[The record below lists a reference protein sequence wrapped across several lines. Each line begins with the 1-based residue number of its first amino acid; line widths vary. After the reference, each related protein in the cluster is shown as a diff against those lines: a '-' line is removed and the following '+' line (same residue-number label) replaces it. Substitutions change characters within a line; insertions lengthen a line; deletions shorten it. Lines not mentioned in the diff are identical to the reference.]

1 MWRYCAVSTLHHPFS
16 KGIIKKMMIF
26 PQFSMSDTS
35 NTDILDISQ
44 SPKKFQSL
52 RGFTDHL
59 PEDHEYFT
67 LIKKAVRHRARQAGL
82 RRISTP
88 LLEETGVF
96 TRGLGESTDVVSKEM
111 FTMTSRSGKS
121 MSLKPEGTAGVVRAY
136 IEHGMHTLPQ
146 PVQFYYIEPH
156 FRYDRPQK
164 GRFRQFHQYGFEV
177 IGERDAS
184 VDAQVIHISWKILKD
199 LGIAERF
206 DLQINTLGTP
216 SARADY
222 ILALKNYFY
231 GKERHLCSDC
241 QNRLESNPLRI
252 LDCKEEDCQI
262 LSSLAPKMQEYLDA
276 ESKDFYEKLKEYLQ
290 ELDVPFY
297 ENTRLVR
304 GLDYYSDTVFE
315 YWDRTQGAQNA
326 IGGGGRYD
334 GLVEKLGGQHTPAF
348 GCAFGVERVMMHLKE
363 AGITPPPKDRIHVFI
378 AQLGEEAKK
387 KAMRLVSDLRENGIH
402 TMGAMGKSSMKAQLK
417 MADKFGVDWTVIL
430 GEVEV
435 RNHTAIIR
443 DMAHGRQEIVK
454 METVIPEIIAR
465 VGKENVDI
473 YQLGE

>member
-1 MWRYCAVSTLHHPFS
+1 MADADN
-16 KGIIKKMMIF
+16 
-26 PQFSMSDTS
+26 PQSE
-35 NTDILDISQ
+35 Q
-44 SPKKFQSL
+44 KFQTL
-52 RGFTDHL
+52 RGFMDVL

-88 LLEETGVF
+88 YLEETGVF
-96 TRGLGESTDVVSKEM
+96 VRGLGESTDVVSKEL
-111 FTMTSRSGKS
+111 FTLESRSGKL
-121 MSLKPEGTAGVVRAY
+121 MSLKPEGTAGAVRAY

-164 GRFRQFHQYGFEV
+164 GRFRQFHQYGFEI
-177 IGERDAS
+177 IGERDPS
-184 VDAQVIHISWKILKD
+184 IDAQVIHIAWKILKD
-199 LGIAERF
+199 MGIDKRF

-216 SARADY
+216 TARGEY
-222 ILALKNYFY
+222 ISALKNYFY

-241 QNRLESNPLRI
+241 QNRLESNPLRL

-262 LSSLAPKMQEYLDA
+262 LSSLAPKMQEYLDQ
-276 ESKDFYEKLKEYLQ
+276 ESTDFYESLKAYLV
-290 ELDVPFY
+290 ELEVPFY
-297 ENTRLVR
+297 ENPRLVR
-304 GLDYYSDTVFE
+304 GLDYYTDTVFE
-315 YWDRTQGAQNA
+315 FWDRSQGAQNA

-334 GLVEKLGGQHTPAF
+334 GLVEKLGGTHTPAF
-348 GCAFGVERVMMHLKE
+348 GCAFGMERVMMHLKE
-363 AGITPPPKDRIHVFI
+363 AGITPPPKDRIHVFV

-387 KAMRLVSDLRENGIH
+387 KAMRLVSDLREEGIH

-435 RNHTAIIR
+435 RNGTAIIR
-443 DMAHGRQEIVK
+443 DMEHGRQEIVP
-454 METVIPEIIAR
+454 MNTIIPEIIKL
-465 VGKENVDI
+465 VGAEKRDRYE
-473 YQLGE
+473 LGE